1 MAHLGFSLCVVMVVR
16 GRLFYGMLW
25 LFTSR
30 TRLSP
35 KRVAKKLFVDED
47 TMDDDGDGCADGAA
61 VAAEPRYLLAFVYG
75 SVFMFSRYAL
85 FFNCCCS

>member
-1 MAHLGFSLCVVMVVR
+1 MASSEPAAFAAPEHKKVFDIKILSQQ
-16 GRLFYGMLW
+16 
-25 LFTSR
+25 TSR
-30 TRLSP
+30 TRPSP
-35 KRVAKKLFVDED
+35 KRAAKKLFADED
-47 TMDDDGDGCADGAA
+47 TMDDDGDGAA